1 MRRTP
6 CIVVRNVAR
15 SVVGIAIL
23 AGGLFPSLVYAS
35 AAAPGA
41 GSASSTL
48 MVPDA
53 PAAAGYS
60 DVILADHPDIYWRLG
75 ELGGTTA
82 SDSSGKGRDGTYGGD
97 PVLGVPGAIKGDP
110 DTAVKLDGVDDSVSW
125 QPARR
130 QSLRGPFSVEA
141 WVRSGRATGERA
153 FVSTR
158 WTRDYTFD
166 IKMSDFDRR
175 GIRVDVGDG
184 SIWYVTETLAFDW
197 ERFATYHIVA
207 VATMDDVT
215 LYVDGVSIGTVDYS
229 CSDYCRKP
237 LFYGPKH
244 RVQVGQNDSFNEWF
258 TGRVDEVAVYRY
270 ALTPEQ
276 VAAHYA
282 AGR

>member
-1 MRRTP
+1 MRRSP
-6 CIVVRNVAR
+6 CTGVRNVAR
-15 SVVGIAIL
+15 SVVAAALL
-23 AGGLFPSLVYAS
+23 AAGLFPSTAHAS
-35 AAAPGA
+35 APAPGA
-41 GSASSTL
+41 GWAVSTL
-48 MVPDA
+48 MVPDGS
-53 PAAAGYS
+53 AAAGYS

-75 ELGGTTA
+75 ESGGATA
-82 SDSSGKGRDGTYGGD
+82 FDSSGNGRDGTYRGG

-110 DTAVKLDGVDDSVSW
+110 DTAVKLDGVEDSVSW

-130 QSLRGPFSVEA
+130 QSSRGPFSVEA

-153 FVSTR
+153 FMSTR
-158 WTRDYTFD
+158 WTRDYSFD
-166 IKMSDFDRR
+166 IKLSDFDRR

-184 SIWYVTETLAFDW
+184 STWYATETVAFDW

-207 VATMDDVT
+207 VATMNDVT
-215 LYVDGVSIGTVDYS
+215 LYVDGVSIGTVGYS

-244 RVQVGQNDSFNEWF
+244 RVQVGQNDSFGEWF
-258 TGRVDEVAVYRY
+258 AGRVDEAAVYRY